1 MRGFLRC
8 GLVAL
13 CALAVAA
20 PAQAGSFGDSAVGCE
35 GRTASQPFLRWLDP
49 MRYVLAPNGNLESGA
64 TGWTLTGGAK
74 VEAGNESFFV
84 GNKSDT
90 RSLYLPSG
98 STATTRPMCVQ
109 LLHPTVRY
117 FAKNRG
123 TIVLSTLLV
132 EALIENPLTGR
143 SSCSRPACTPAAR
156 TGIRRSRASSW
167 PTCSRSWTGTA
178 SSPLPSASGPSGSE
192 RNGRSTTSTSIR
204 SGTARSA
211 WRNDARRRGAM
222 VVPRQGR
229 RERS

>member
-1 MRGFLRC
+1 MKRGFLRC

-35 GRTASQPFLRWLDP
+35 GRTTSQPFLRWLDP

-64 TGWTLTGGAK
+64 TGWTLTGGAR

-84 GNKSDT
+84 GGKSDT

-109 LLHPTVRY
+109 LLHPTFRY

-123 TIVLSTLLV
+123 SIVLSSLLV
-132 EALIENPLTGR
+132 EALVENPLTGKVLVLPAGVHTGGSNWHPSLPGLVVADLVSLLDPNGELAVAFR
-143 SSCSRPACTPAAR
+143 FRPVGLAAKWQ
-156 TGIRRSRASSW
+156 IDDVYVD
-167 PTCSRSWTGTA
+167 PF
-178 SSPLPSASGPSGSE
+178 
-192 RNGRSTTSTSIR
+192 RNR
-204 SGTARSA
+204 
-211 WRNDARRRGAM
+211 
-222 VVPRQGR
+222 
-229 RERS
+229 